1 MLENTTKSNTMEP
14 KCPTPTDESP
24 KTNAQTKQDEQCEL
38 SEASLTTM
46 ERRDDVILIDDDDK
60 DASQTS
66 KSNPPS
72 ESVASPRATPPAQD
86 ETVRKNVPDNP
97 NAEKTSENE
106 AAQLADGHDRA
117 QPADK
122 PCVQTEELDLIGES
136 TNENGKDDEQSS
148 IVANDTDKPEDV
160 DKEVDIPAPEED
172 TVKEAH
178 DIANVEK
185 VAEPDV
191 EKSTNDSN
199 GTVKEKEITETAT
212 FECCNTECPKLCT
225 EFIPATMFAMKFYD
239 TSKKKRKPYVCNDC
253 FESCVHHYE
262 TLCSMMLDHQPLA
275 KSIRKA
281 KEFVEI
287 SDSSDEEDEKEIFQ
301 GNEAPVPEN
310 IISFM
315 ESELMN
321 VLGATLKNTRADK
334 QVNWTMSAMKKNI
347 EKNKIATEKME
358 TELRDL
364 QRSVDTIFRDLY
376 SSKQR
381 YETRLLP
388 DLHIING
395 EEQMIM
401 LRRPAPESKQTYYGL
416 TEKLPGIWQKCS
428 VVKKVLESHGYAFW
442 VQFPPESVR
451 PSNTTFNLKL
461 HSATHLAYLDAPD
474 VKLQTGTRVIAKI
487 RSRDKSDGTDSR
499 HRGKDSFYAGIVA
512 EPVGL
517 ANNYRYLVFYDD
529 GYAQY
534 INQEDVRVVCE
545 QSENVWDDVA
555 ELSRNFIKTYLEN
568 YTAMRVMVQVKPGQ
582 RLRTELNGKWHA
594 TTVVEIDCSLIKLQ
608 FQGMNHTE
616 WIYRGSRRLEKMY
629 FTENPR
635 QQRNAKFSKLQKR
648 NEPSIEYI
656 ITIDDDKEEEKVVQK
671 EKVKKELM
679 SKNEVLAG
687 REEDGAKQTTSTN
700 VADATVTRPRY
711 MNQNII
717 YCDNDK
723 PEGTVSTFPSTRFP
737 EPKRYTPHTC
747 NRSCLYET
755 TYDLRVYSFL
765 GHPLLCGWERQLC
778 TIRNRKSI
786 VVYRAPCGRRLR
798 SMDEVHRYLRRTK
811 AKLNVD
817 NFDFDPEI
825 RVLAEYRMKQM
836 VVKIPDLS
844 NGLEYTP
851 VSCVNAFDDTKPP
864 PCDYSVNRIPTEGV
878 NLNLNPEF
886 MSCCDCEDDCFD
898 KSKCQC
904 WQLTITGARFL
915 NPKQPIDSIGYIYK
929 RLPEPVLTGIYECNS
944 RCKCK
949 KNCLNRVVQHP
960 LLNKLQ
966 IFRTNNRGW
975 GIRCLND
982 IPKGSFIC
990 HYSGH
995 LITEDT
1001 GNMIC
1006 AEDIGGDEYFAD
1018 LDYIETV
1025 ENAKEGY
1032 ESDVS
1037 EMEPESNDGDYEE
1050 SNSSPE
1056 DELEVTNSKED
1067 SDEDFTINS
1076 TPSNRAVTTRSQLR
1090 PRKTTTTT
1098 TTVSLDDTPDS
1109 SEPEATG
1116 ENRVALDDT
1125 PDSSEPEA
1133 TGKNR
1138 VREPMNFMPRTE
1150 MSRGDRLGQNGD
1162 EKKPLRSYFGANE
1175 AIYIMDAKKSGNLGR
1190 YFNHSCSPNLFVQN
1204 VFVDTH
1210 DVRFPWVA
1218 FFADKSI
1225 KAGSELTWNY
1235 NYDIGSVPGKVLYCH
1250 CGEKECR
1257 KRLL

>member
-1 MLENTTKSNTMEP
+1 MDSETGADSVVHDKELDVSTILLESDKDTEASKSEDNVPSKSGNTAESNTTSER
-14 KCPTPTDESP
+14 KCPTPADEPP
-24 KTNAQTKQDEQCEL
+24 KTDAQTKQDEQCEHP
-38 SEASLTTM
+38 EASLTTT
-46 ERRDDVILIDDDDK
+46 ERKDDVILIEDDDK
-60 DASQTS
+60 EASQAS
-66 KSNPPS
+66 KSNSPS
-72 ESVASPRATPPAQD
+72 ESVASPTGTPPAQ
-86 ETVRKNVPDNP
+86 
-97 NAEKTSENE
+97 
-106 AAQLADGHDRA
+106 
-117 QPADK
+117 
-122 PCVQTEELDLIGES
+122 EES
-136 TNENGKDDEQSS
+136 
-148 IVANDTDKPEDV
+148 
-160 DKEVDIPAPEED
+160 
-172 TVKEAH
+172 
-178 DIANVEK
+178 
-185 VAEPDV
+185 
-191 EKSTNDSN
+191 
-199 GTVKEKEITETAT
+199 
-212 FECCNTECPKLCT
+212 
-225 EFIPATMFAMKFYD
+225 
-239 TSKKKRKPYVCNDC
+239 
-253 FESCVHHYE
+253 
-262 TLCSMMLDHQPLA
+262 TLCSTMLDQQPLM
-275 KSIRKA
+275 KTIKDA
-281 KEFVEI
+281 KELVEI
-287 SDSSDEEDEKEIFQ
+287 SDSSDEEDEKESFQSDGHCPIFTSST
-301 GNEAPVPEN
+301 V
-310 IISFM
+310 
-315 ESELMN
+315 
-321 VLGATLKNTRADK
+321 KN
-334 QVNWTMSAMKKNI
+334 NWLCFVA
-347 EKNKIATEKME
+347 
-358 TELRDL
+358 
-364 QRSVDTIFRDLY
+364 
-376 SSKQR
+376 
-381 YETRLLP
+381 
-388 DLHIING
+388 
-395 EEQMIM
+395 
-401 LRRPAPESKQTYYGL
+401 RPPS
-416 TEKLPGIWQKCS
+416 
-428 VVKKVLESHGYAFW
+428 GYAFW

-451 PSNTTFNLKL
+451 NSTSTFNLKIA
-461 HSATHLAYLDAPD
+461 SATHLAYLDPPD
-474 VKLQTGTRVIAKI
+474 VKLQNGTRVIAKI
-487 RSRDKSDGTDSR
+487 RSRDKSDGTDYR

-512 EPVGL
+512 EPAGSVT
-517 ANNYRYLVFYDD
+517 NYRYLIFYDD

-545 QSENVWDDVA
+545 QSENVWEDVA

-568 YTAMRVMVQVKPGQ
+568 LTAIRPMVQVKPGQ

-594 TTVVEIDCSLIKLQ
+594 TTVLEIDCSLIKLQ
-608 FQGMNHTE
+608 FQSMNHTE
-616 WIYRGSRRLEKMY
+616 WIYRGSRRLEPLY
-629 FTENPR
+629 FRETQR

-656 ITIDDDKEEEKVVQK
+656 ITIDDDKDEENATQM
-671 EKVKKELM
+671 EKVKKERM
-679 SKNEVLAG
+679 STNEV
-687 REEDGAKQTTSTN
+687 REGDRAKQTASTN
-700 VADATVTRPRY
+700 VTEKTVTRPRY

-723 PEGTVSTFPSTRFP
+723 PEGTVTTYPSTRFA
-737 EPKRYTPHTC
+737 EPKQYTPHTC

-778 TIRNRKSI
+778 TIRNKKSV

-811 AKLNVD
+811 AALNVD

-825 RVLAEYRMKQM
+825 RVLAEYRIKQM
-836 VVKIPDLS
+836 VVNIPDLS

-886 MSCCDCEDDCFD
+886 MSCCDCQDDCFD

-915 NPKQPIDSIGYIYK
+915 NPKQQIDSIGYIYK
-929 RLPEPVLTGIYECNS
+929 RLQEPVLTGIYECNS

-1001 GNMIC
+1001 SNKIC
-1006 AEDIGGDEYFAD
+1006 AEDLGGDEYFAD

-1037 EMEPESNDGDYEE
+1037 EVEQVSVDGEYEE

-1056 DELEVTNSKED
+1056 DERTRSSKQD
-1067 SDEDFTINS
+1067 SDEDFTIDRARS
-1076 TPSNRAVTTRSQLR
+1076 KTAVTTRSQLR

-1098 TTVSLDDTPDS
+1098 ISLDHMSDSSEPEAKDDKRVNLDDTPDS
-1109 SEPEATG
+1109 SEPE
-1116 ENRVALDDT
+1116 
-1125 PDSSEPEA
+1125 P

-1138 VREPMNFMPRTE
+1138 VREPVNFMPRTE
-1150 MSRGDRLGQNGD
+1150 MTKVDRLGENGV
-1162 EKKPLRSYFGANE
+1162 EKKPLRSCFGENE

-1190 YFNHSCSPNLFVQN
+1190 YFNHSCAPNLFVQN